1 MKEMNPEKKIIQ
13 IDKVKPGI
21 TKEKRLRRHFA
32 AGGFLLLALGAALFL
47 WIAAKPDILSI
58 KNYEKDTVRAGT
70 FISTTE
76 ASGTVVLPTQVE
88 IVSPMDAYAGEL
100 LAAEGD
106 QVTPLDVLAVLDVPD
121 LEDELDDLTLS
132 YKQAL
137 IEQESLEKIAAFNID
152 SLERSVR
159 RLEDDVKEAQ
169 DDADSMK
176 ALAELK
182 SSRQSSYET
191 ALDTLEDYTEQL
203 EDTRAEL
210 EEALVSSDI
219 DLRKQQAVIDQLQTS
234 IAAVQADI
242 EENRIKSPISGE
254 VLSLNESLAIK
265 SSLVEQSDSLFVVA
279 DRGDVYIDFDVYEQY
294 AGLLETGGTM
304 TVTIG
309 TGTMKAEI
317 TKIGK
322 IATMDTDGLSAM
334 ITVRARP
341 DTDLTLTP
349 GASAVASIVLDV
361 KDGVLTLPRGSWL
374 TTGNQK
380 YAYVIDGNRAVKTK
394 VTIGDIQGNSV
405 EILSGLKAGDQVIT
419 GSYQNY
425 IDQDEVLLK

>member
-21 TKEKRLRRHFA
+21 TKEKRLRRYFA
-32 AGGFLLLALGAALFL
+32 AGGILLLALGAALFL